1 VWVVWG
7 IVSAVLIA
15 LGLVLSGMIAV
26 LGRRASGRTSASVAA
41 ETPRSI

>member
-7 IVSAVLIA
+7 VGSALLIA

-26 LGRRASGRTSASVAA
+26 LGRRASGSTSSSVAA